1 MRTPRVVFDT
11 NIFISA
17 LLFGGNPRQCLELSR
32 TGEIELFV
40 SRDILVELSQKLQE
54 KFGWSRIDASELV
67 EGIVRFAKVVNPKE
81 RISLIKSDPSDN
93 AILECGVAAEAEFI
107 VSGDKKHLLSLKR
120 YKKISIISSKQFL
133 DWWLKRV

>member
-54 KFGWSRIDASELV
+54 KFGWSRINASELV

-107 VSGDKKHLLSLKR
+107 VSGDKKTLAKS
-120 YKKISIISSKQFL
+120 
-133 DWWLKRV
+133 